1 MKVLGLDLG
10 NASLG
15 IAVSDPHGMLARG
28 LENLRFESGDLDK
41 ALKRA
46 LEYTE
51 KEKIQTIVLG
61 YPKNMDGTLGAQA
74 IQSETFKAMILE
86 HIDIP
91 IILWDERLTT
101 KMASSMMIDQNL
113 KRKKRKK
120 TIDQSA
126 AVILLQSYLDSK
138 K

>member
-1 MKVLGLDLG
+1 MKALGLDLG

-15 IAVSDPHGMLARG
+15 IAISDQHGMLARG
-28 LENLRFESGDLDK
+28 VENFRFKADDLVAAKNKVLDILQLESVHV
-41 ALKRA
+41 
-46 LEYTE
+46 
-51 KEKIQTIVLG
+51 IVLG
-61 YPKNMDGTLGAQA
+61 YPKNMDGTIGKQAQ
-74 IQSETFKAMILE
+74 QSEHFKNMLRDNT
-86 HIDIP
+86 DIP
-91 IILWDERLTT
+91 IVLWDERLTT

-120 TIDQSA
+120 TLDQSS

>member
-15 IAVSDPHGMLARG
+15 IAISDPHGMLARG
-28 LENLRFESGDLDK
+28 VENYRFEQGDLIQGK
-41 ALKRA
+41 TRV
-46 LEYTE
+46 LELVQ
-51 KEKIQTIVLG
+51 KEKVQAIVLG
-61 YPKNMDGTLGAQA
+61 YPKNMDGTLGVQA
-74 IQSETFKAMILE
+74 KQSEVFRNMLLE
-86 HIDIP
+86 NIEIP

>member
-15 IAVSDPHGMLARG
+15 IAISDPHGMLARG
-28 LENLRFESGDLDK
+28 VENYRFEQGDLTQGK
-41 ALKRA
+41 NRV
-46 LEYTE
+46 LEFVQ
-51 KEKIQTIVLG
+51 KEKVQTIVLG
-61 YPKNMDGTLGAQA
+61 YPKNMDGTLGVQA
-74 IQSETFKAMILE
+74 KQSEVFRNMLLE
-86 HIDIP
+86 NIEIP